1 MESEKKSHLGALL
14 KALESDSLRDVQN
27 TVENL
32 HPAQIAR
39 LLESLPLRE
48 RAIVWDLID
57 EQNQGEILVELND
70 EVRSKLLEEMDT
82 EEVVAAAEGMEL
94 DDLADLVAD
103 LPAMVTD
110 RVIESLSKEDRTQL
124 ASVLSF
130 PEDSAGGL
138 MDPDTISVRSDVTL
152 GVVLRYLHRNA
163 DLPDKTLSV
172 FVVDRANRYIGVLY
186 IARLVTHDPG
196 STVAEVMDQS
206 VAPIA
211 SDCSAKDVA
220 MEFQHR
226 DLVSAAVVN
235 DAGTLIGQITVDD
248 VIDIV
253 QEQAGQDILRMAGLA
268 EEDDMFAPVVRSTQ
282 RRAIWLGVNLATAF
296 LAAAVVAIFKPAL
309 EQVVALAILMPVVAS
324 MGGIAG
330 SQTLTLMIRG
340 LALGRVQHSNARWLF
355 GKEIAVG
362 LLNGMA
368 WAVVVTLVTIFF
380 FSTWQVGLIIGS
392 ALAMTLLTA
401 AFAGFAI
408 PLILQKLRID
418 PALAGTVILTTVTD
432 IVGFVTFLGLG
443 TIFLL

>member
-1 MESEKKSHLGALL
+1 MESEKKSHLDALL
-14 KALESDSLRDVQN
+14 EALESNSLQDVRS
-27 TVENL
+27 TVDNL
-32 HPAQIAR
+32 HPGEIAL

-48 RAIVWDLID
+48 RAIVWDLI
-57 EQNQGEILVELND
+57 EGEKEGDILVELND
-70 EVRSKLLEEMDT
+70 EVRAKLLEEMDA
-82 EEVVAAAEGMEL
+82 EDVIAATEGMEL
-94 DDLADLVAD
+94 DDLADLVAG
-103 LPAMVTD
+103 LPEVVTD
-110 RVIESLSKEDRTQL
+110 RVIESLSQEDRTQL
-124 ASVLSF
+124 AAVLSF
-130 PEDSAGGL
+130 PDDCAGGL

-163 DLPDKTLSV
+163 DLPDNTPSV
-172 FVVDRANRYIGVLY
+172 FVVDRDHRYIGVLY
-186 IARLVTHDPG
+186 FARLVTHDPDT
-196 STVAEVMDQS
+196 TVTEVMDQS
-206 VAPIA
+206 VPPIA
-211 SDCSAKDVA
+211 GDCPEKEVA
-220 MEFQHR
+220 LEFQNR
-226 DLVSAAVVN
+226 DLVSAAVVD
-235 DAGTLIGQITVDD
+235 DAGVLIGQITVDD
-248 VIDIV
+248 VMDII
-253 QEQAGQDILRMAGLA
+253 QQQADLNILRMAGLA
-268 EEDDMFAPVVRSTQ
+268 EDDDMFAPVVSSTR
-282 RRAIWLGVNLATAF
+282 RRAVWLGVNLATAF

-340 LALGRVQHSNARWLF
+340 LALGRVQDSNARWLL

-362 LLNGMA
+362 LLNGIT

-392 ALAMTLLTA
+392 ALTLTLLTA

-408 PLILQKLRID
+408 PLILNKLRID